1 MRQNYGMMTVR
12 EEVTVRLGVREKSVA
27 IIESGL
33 ASIQH
38 TVARV
43 QPCKCDCLF
52 NYS

>member
-1 MRQNYGMMTVR
+1 MMTVR

-27 IIESGL
+27 TVESEL

-38 TVARV
+38 TVARI
-43 QPCKCDCLF
+43 QPCKCHCLF